1 MSKVLILGFKT
12 YSFEN
17 EKKERVE
24 GAKVTYISENKSS
37 NMNETGYMPLQSSL
51 NLEVVHASIKDVPGL
66 YDVKYDMVPGRNN
79 KPTLAITGFDFI
91 KPVLLDNLFK

>member
-1 MSKVLILGFKT
+1 MSKVLILGLSS

-17 EKKERVE
+17 EKNERVE

-37 NMNETGYMPLQSSL
+37 GINKTGYMPLQSSL
-51 NLEVVHASIKDVPGL
+51 NIEVVQTSIKDVPGL
-66 YDVKYDMVPGRNN
+66 YDVKYDMIPGRNN

-91 KPVLLDNLFK
+91 KPVSLDNLFK